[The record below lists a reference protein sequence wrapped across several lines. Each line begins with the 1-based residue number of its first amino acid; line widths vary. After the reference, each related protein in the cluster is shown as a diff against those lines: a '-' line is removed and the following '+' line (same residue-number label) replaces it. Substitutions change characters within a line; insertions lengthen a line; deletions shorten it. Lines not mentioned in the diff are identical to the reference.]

1 MLAKKLETTLDT
13 LNVKPSISRLI
24 EKITKTAID
33 TFKKSKLKPV
43 RESWQFNTQ
52 LPDEFESEV
61 EAVSERSTT
70 QKIVIK
76 SEQEVKN

>member
-13 LNVKPSISRLI
+13 LNVKQSISRLI

-43 RESWQFNTQ
+43 RESWQFNT
-52 LPDEFESEV
+52 
-61 EAVSERSTT
+61 
-70 QKIVIK
+70 
-76 SEQEVKN
+76 